1 MVFTTECIISLL
13 SFLLVRHRRIWR
25 WRSTQAAKNSSS
37 MIKPAAESQ
46 YFCFSPELVI
56 AEKTKPTKA
65 RWRTLQVL
73 SSDLIKRI
81 KTASLGASMNTEHDN
96 ETAETI
102 ILMVYGSTKSEA
114 MISRISL
121 TKSSF
126 HSSVVKI

>member
-1 MVFTTECIISLL
+1 
-13 SFLLVRHRRIWR
+13 
-25 WRSTQAAKNSSS
+25 

-56 AEKTKPTKA
+56 AQKTKPTKA

-81 KTASLGASMNTEHDN
+81 KTASLGASKNTEHDN

-114 MISRISL
+114 MILRIFL
-121 TKSSF
+121 TNH
-126 HSSVVKI
+126 HSILQLSKYKKTPYCDRH